1 MNVRDTVP
9 ASDGPSTISTA
20 ALQAPGSTTVDDAN
34 TGESPS
40 TNVNA
45 SSVLFLTVHVTAVT
59 PANA

>member
-9 ASDGPSTISTA
+9 ASAGPSTISTVGIE
-20 ALQAPGSTTVDDAN
+20 APGSTTVDGAN
-34 TGESPS
+34 TGDPSS